1 MVALWLAMIVFA
13 AFGIEAA
20 LGFGCNVLAVTVA
33 IHLMPLEQLLPVLV
47 SLNLL
52 VSAWIAI
59 RHREHVDRRALLT
72 RILPLM
78 LAGMP
83 LGIFL
88 FAFASGP
95 WLKGGFGLFVL
106 TLATVELSRAL
117 RASREARPIPLSSG
131 ASAAVLVLGGLM
143 HGLYASGG
151 PMAVYHASRCVAG
164 KRRFRSTLSALWL
177 LLNLLLLASYAWR
190 GALTVQTLRLAG
202 PQLLPLGLGV
212 AGGEALHARID
223 ERAFRLLVFS
233 LLAAGGL
240 VLLLSM
246 I

>member
-1 MVALWLAMIVFA
+1 MVAVWLAMIVFA

-20 LGFGCNVLAVTVA
+20 LGFGCNVLAVTLA

-52 VSAWIAI
+52 VSAWITL
-59 RHREHVDRRALLT
+59 RHREHVDLRALLT
-72 RILPLM
+72 RILPVM

-83 LGIFL
+83 VGMLL

-106 TLATVELSRAL
+106 ALATLELGRTLWGSGDAQR
-117 RASREARPIPLSSG
+117 PLSSRSSVG
-131 ASAAVLVLGGLM
+131 VLLLGGLM

-151 PMAVYHASRCVAG
+151 PMAVYHASRCISD

-177 LLNLLLLASYAWR
+177 LLNVVLLGSYALR
-190 GALTVQTLRLAG
+190 GALTLQTLRLAA
-202 PQLLPLGLGV
+202 PQLLPLGLGII
-212 AGGEALHARID
+212 GGEALHARID
-223 ERAFRLLVFS
+223 ERVFRLLVFS
-233 LLAAGGL
+233 LLGAGGL
-240 VLLLSM
+240 VLLVSV